1 MYGLWKSTNEVTI
14 LSAIKYMF
22 YLFDCCQCNGSFSIS
37 FAIGRKKSER
47 PGLGIHPAYFT
58 NFNFQPFPA
67 GLSRQPCF
75 LTAGWYILGYHWQL
89 SVSPPPTSSG
99 PTCSLQLSASL
110 ASAAQPFWQKASL
123 SLTIRETSLNHCKE
137 SPETQT
143 KASEAPQAAVTELLV
158 VVLVGEALQVEA
170 MELLLRLLKA
180 PMAMEEAGQPAVVTE
195 LRLVAADCLDM
206 LPETVN
212 PAAAVDPAEGG
223 EATGVDV
230 APPAMDRLVDTPVA
244 TLSALAMDLPAEVE
258 DRGDPAEAEVDP
270 PVGRLVI
277 PMATLPASLLRV
289 GMGLRPLEVTAAVLV
304 ECLLKVV
311 TVLLPVA
318 LVAMKPKLV
327 IRGGGGGG
335 EGMEGGMEEREGR
348 EEGMEGA

>member
-1 MYGLWKSTNEVTI
+1 MQWVI
-14 LSAIKYMF
+14 QH
-22 YLFDCCQCNGSFSIS
+22 LFCDWS
-37 FAIGRKKSER
+37 KKSER

-110 ASAAQPFWQKASL
+110 ASAAQPFWRKASL
-123 SLTIRETSLNHCKE
+123 SLTIRKTSLNHCKE
-137 SPETQT
+137 SLATQT

-223 EATGVDV
+223 EATEVDV
-230 APPAMDRLVDTPVA
+230 APPAVDRLVDTPVA
-244 TLSALAMDLPAEVE
+244 TLSALAMDLPAVVE

>member
-1 MYGLWKSTNEVTI
+1 M
-14 LSAIKYMF
+14 
-22 YLFDCCQCNGSFSIS
+22 
-37 FAIGRKKSER
+37 
-47 PGLGIHPAYFT
+47 
-58 NFNFQPFPA
+58 
-67 GLSRQPCF
+67 
-75 LTAGWYILGYHWQL
+75 
-89 SVSPPPTSSG
+89 
-99 PTCSLQLSASL
+99 
-110 ASAAQPFWQKASL
+110 
-123 SLTIRETSLNHCKE
+123 
-137 SPETQT
+137 
-143 KASEAPQAAVTELLV
+143 

-244 TLSALAMDLPAEVE
+244 TLSAVNLPALAMDLPAEVE

-335 EGMEGGMEEREGR
+335 EGMEGREGMKGR
-348 EEGMEGA
+348 EEGMERV